1 MDESFSRTKQEYRR
15 MKETIEERLQILRK
29 QNRESTLRMRALEKE
44 VKDMLYTLDKLT
56 NPNLYN

>member
-1 MDESFSRTKQEYRR
+1 